1 MQLPTTSKSG
11 TESPERHVNQD
22 ASATLPGH
30 ANALYG
36 GRVAGL
42 RILLARLGPVQ
53 QVLPGGLGNKFVRPI
68 TFSIVVPMQFG
79 FVITRDESLVR
90 VFGPLPDGFT
100 S

>member
-1 MQLPTTSKSG
+1 M
-11 TESPERHVNQD
+11 PE
-22 ASATLPGH
+22 A
-30 ANALYG
+30 ANTG
-36 GRVAGL
+36 NGDP
-42 RILLARLGPVQ
+42 LAKMLTRRLGVSVQ

-100 S
+100 SQVDKDF